1 MKEKKELNPVWFL
14 VIGIVVLIVPTA
26 VYLGFLI
33 PQMKEEYN
41 ILLASGGVIGVGG
54 VYGAEMIPEKVK
66 FGALYKTAAKSFTLL
81 TVITLVKDFIH
92 QLIGLA
98 VVLVVSYIIFKI
110 MRSLYKDGK
119 QARANRRLAEE
130 VARNVTE
137 AAK

>member
-1 MKEKKELNPVWFL
+1 MKEKKEMNPVWFL

-33 PQMKEEYN
+33 PQLKEEYD

-54 VYGAEMIPEKVK
+54 MYGAEMIPEKVK
-66 FGALYKTAAKSFTLL
+66 FGALYKTSARSFTLL
-81 TVITLVKDFIH
+81 TVITLVQDFIP

-98 VVLVVSYIIFKI
+98 IVLVVSYIVFMM

-119 QARANRRLAEE
+119 QFRADKRLAKE
-130 VARNVTE
+130 VARGITE
-137 AAK
+137 AAR